1 MFNLLFDK
9 AIPKQLG
16 QLRPANTSSAALYTL
31 ATRTQVLVTT
41 IVICNTTGSATTFSI
56 YNDTDGS
63 TYSEATALCF
73 DYPIGANESIA
84 WEIENGIP
92 IIEVGGTLGVK
103 SGSSNALNFTA
114 YGLERKT

>member
-1 MFNLLFDK
+1 MINIVFDK
-9 AIPKQLG
+9 SIPKQLG
-16 QLRPANTSSAALYTL
+16 QLRPANTSAAALYTL
-31 ATRTQVLVTT
+31 GDRTQVLVTT

-56 YNDTDGS
+56 YNDTDGT
-63 TYSEATALCF
+63 TYSEATAICF

-92 IIEVGGTLGVK
+92 IIITGGTLGVK
-103 SGSSNALNFTA
+103 SGANNALNFTA